1 MILTVSGC
9 NNRVLEMERNVDFGN
24 LKKFVLLKTEW

>member
-9 NNRVLEMERNVDFGN
+9 NNRVLEMEDWRSEMW
-24 LKKFVLLKTEW
+24 TSAT